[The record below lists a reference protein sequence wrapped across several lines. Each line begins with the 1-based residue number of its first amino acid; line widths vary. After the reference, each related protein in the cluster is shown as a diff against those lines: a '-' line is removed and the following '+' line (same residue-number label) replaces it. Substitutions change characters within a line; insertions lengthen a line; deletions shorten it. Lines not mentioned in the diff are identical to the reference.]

1 MEKTRVEWKV
11 GIFVTIGLVVL
22 GMLVLNFSKGASI
35 FKKSYELKLRTGNV
49 GGIKSQASVL
59 MAGVVIGHVV
69 STELEPDGK
78 SVIARL
84 KIYERYQIYR
94 DAVFV
99 IEQAGFL
106 GDQYVSVIPREN
118 KGETFKGGEEVTCQE
133 PFNLQEVARS
143 AAGLITRVDQTAKK
157 LNEAVS
163 RIDRVLLGEENLA
176 LLSRTVTNLSMLSER
191 AIGAMD
197 GLDRVVQTNAPVI
210 ASAVSNLHTFTE
222 QLDRV
227 AADLRTIVA
236 ENRPTISNAV
246 KNVEVATGS
255 ARQIMDDVQGGKGMV
270 GGLLKNPQTKAEMDS
285 VMKNLESLSGSLAVA
300 SKNLRENGLWRFLWK
315 PKSAP
320 TNEPPAASSL
330 GKSR

>member
-11 GIFVTIGLVVL
+11 GVFVTIGLLLL
-22 GMLVLNFSKGASI
+22 GTLILNFSKGASV
-35 FKKSYELKLRTGNV
+35 FKKSYELRLRTGNV
-49 GGIKSQASVL
+49 GGIKTQASVL

-84 KIYERYQIYR
+84 KIYDRYQIYR

-106 GDQYVSVIPREN
+106 GDQYVSIIPREN
-118 KGETFKGGEEVTCQE
+118 KGETFKGGEEVTCAE

-143 AAGLITRVDQTAKK
+143 AAGLIQRVDQTAKK

-176 LLSRTVTNLSMLSER
+176 LLSRTVTNLSLVSER
-191 AIGAMD
+191 AIGTMD

-227 AADLRTIVA
+227 AVDLRALVA
-236 ENRPTISNAV
+236 ENRPNISNAV
-246 KNVEVATGS
+246 KNVEIATS
-255 ARQIMDDVQGGKGMV
+255 TARNVMDDVQAGKGTV
-270 GGLLKNPQTKAEMDS
+270 GALLKDPATKAEMES
-285 VMKNLESLSGSLAVA
+285 VMKNLDDLTGSLAVA
-300 SKNLRENGLWRFLWK
+300 SKNLSENGLWRFLWK
-315 PKSAP
+315 PKPVA
-320 TNEPPAASSL
+320 TNDPPAS
-330 GKSR
+330 GKPR